1 MPESMAD
8 FHSGTLPDGRT
19 PCVAAAGACFG
30 MVGLYWVFGRGASDS
45 TLHAGEAVGAA
56 EWIERGTER
65 LSRAALNEAWDLLGA
80 TPRVTVH
87 RGIVQ
92 VSLTSLGRNLD
103 AAVDLLGEM
112 LCTPAWSL
120 DELDQLRDDLLAR
133 DAGAMEHAEGRASSA
148 LPFALFGTTDAPDQE
163 PADRLGW
170 VQPVAGRRRD
180 RRRWS
185 RTRVSRA
192 LGRILSAPVVC
203 GAWGDEPDA
212 LRPALQRLLDRVRQS
227 WPEDPTD
234 AWPQAPA
241 VQPGR
246 QVVMSS
252 IGDQASV
259 LMYFRGPSVADPMY
273 NAFKLM
279 VHAFGDGFQ
288 SPLVQTVRSDRGLS
302 YDVHASTSAGT
313 TDSLATIAGA
323 PRSGEVG
330 AFIDAVVDAWT
341 RHVDAG
347 WNGARRAS
355 VLRYIEGSDLVAHE
369 TARARLNIGLRRLL
383 MRVPPQTLQ
392 ERREAMEAVTVEQW
406 EQMIEVCPVSREQW
420 VLIAACRRGV
430 RQTGWT
436 DRWREGLIPLS
447 VRQVT

>member
-1 MPESMAD
+1 MPESMAVLHTD
-8 FHSGTLPDGRT
+8 VLSDGSTRCLT
-19 PCVAAAGACFG
+19 AAGACFG
-30 MVGLYWVFGRGASDS
+30 MVGLYWVFGRGACDH
-45 TLHAGEAVGAA
+45 TLHAGEAVGAT

-65 LSRAALNEAWDLLGA
+65 LSRTSLNEAWDLLGA
-80 TPRVTVH
+80 TPRISVH

-92 VSLTSLGRNLD
+92 VSLTALERNLE

-112 LCTPAWSL
+112 LCSARWSL

-133 DAGAMEHAEGRASSA
+133 DAGVMEHAEGRASSA
-148 LPFALFGTTDAPDQE
+148 LPFALFGTTGSPETESD
-163 PADRLGW
+163 DRLGW
-170 VQPVAGRRRD
+170 VQPIAGRRRD

-185 RTRVSRA
+185 RTRLSRA
-192 LGRILSAPVVC
+192 LGRILSAPVIC
-203 GAWGDEPDA
+203 GAWGDEPES
-212 LRPALQRLLDRVRQS
+212 LRPALQRLLERVRQT

-252 IGDQASV
+252 TGDQASV
-259 LMYFRGPSVADPMY
+259 LIYFRGPPVSDPHY
-273 NAFKLM
+273 DAFKLM

-330 AFIDAVVDAWT
+330 VFIDAVVDAWD
-341 RHVDAG
+341 RHVEAG
-347 WNGARRAS
+347 WTEARRAS
-355 VLRYIEGSDLVAHE
+355 VLRYVEGSDLVAHE

-383 MRVPPQTLQ
+383 MRVPVQTLP
-392 ERREAMEAVTVEQW
+392 ERREALEAVTAAQWASMVE
-406 EQMIEVCPVSREQW
+406 MCPVTPEQW

-430 RQTGWT
+430 RQSGWT
-436 DRWREGLIPLS
+436 DRWRQRLVPLS
-447 VRQVT
+447 ARQVT